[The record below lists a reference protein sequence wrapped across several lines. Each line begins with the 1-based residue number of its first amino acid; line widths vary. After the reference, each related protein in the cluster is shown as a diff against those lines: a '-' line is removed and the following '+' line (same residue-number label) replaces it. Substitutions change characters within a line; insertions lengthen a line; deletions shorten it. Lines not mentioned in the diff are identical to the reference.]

1 MTVVDSSAVIAVL
14 RAEPDDPIYAGV
26 LEQHESLFMSAGTLI
41 ELGTVLLHKRG
52 RGAISELYR
61 LLEASWVEIV
71 PVSERHARDAIDAYA
86 RFGRCTRHPAQL
98 NYGDCFSYAL
108 ARALDQPLLYKG
120 DDFARTDIRSA
131 L

>member
-1 MTVVDSSAVIAVL
+1 MVVDTSALMAILLDEPDAPVFALSLERSRSTVISSA
-14 RAEPDDPIYAGV
+14 
-26 LEQHESLFMSAGTLI
+26 T
-41 ELGTVLLHKRG
+41 
-52 RGAISELYR
+52 
-61 LLEASWVEIV
+61 LLEAGIIAMRRVARTDASAVFRLIDGADISV
-71 PVSERHARDAIDAYA
+71 RPVDEEQAKIAIGAYA
-86 RFGRCTRHPAQL
+86 RFGRGSKHPARL